1 MIIQVNNLSK
11 QYLEGDVI
19 LKNINLGIEKGEVVS
34 IIGPSGGGK
43 STLLRCLIGLEEID
57 SGDVKVPDK
66 KKMGMVF
73 QSFNL
78 FPHKTAIQNIME
90 SLIVVDKMDK
100 SEAKKIAYDL
110 LEKVGL
116 KDRADFYPKALSG
129 GQKQRVSIGRAL
141 ANNPDI
147 LLSDE
152 ATSALDPKTTNSIL
166 ELIKN
171 IQQKF
176 GLTVVMITHQMEVI
190 RDICNRVAVMSDGEI
205 VETGGVHHIFSNPKA
220 EITKELISY
229 LPSTEERGVEIMK
242 TKGKYIVKLK
252 FLGTIAEEPIISQAL
267 RKFDIDFSI
276 IGGSIDHLSTMKV
289 GHLFIELSGEIKQ
302 QQEAIEWFNESG
314 VMVEVIYNGI

>member
-43 STLLRCLIGLEEID
+43 STLLRCLISLEEID

-129 GQKQRVSIGRAL
+129 GQKQRVAIARAL
-141 ANNPDI
+141 ARNPEV
-147 LLSDE
+147 LLFDE
-152 ATSALDPKTTNSIL
+152 PTSALDPDMVKEVLNVIEQLRDSS
-166 ELIKN
+166 N
-171 IQQKF
+171 ITMVIVSHEIDFVNQISDRI
-176 GLTVVMITHQMEVI
+176 VVMENGNIK
-190 RDICNRVAVMSDGEI
+190 DIVVNKKKRQVS
-205 VETGGVHHIFSNPKA
+205 
-220 EITKELISY
+220 
-229 LPSTEERGVEIMK
+229 
-242 TKGKYIVKLK
+242 
-252 FLGTIAEEPIISQAL
+252 
-267 RKFDIDFSI
+267 
-276 IGGSIDHLSTMKV
+276 
-289 GHLFIELSGEIKQ
+289 
-302 QQEAIEWFNESG
+302 
-314 VMVEVIYNGI
+314 

>member
-1 MIIQVNNLSK
+1 MIIKVNDLSK

-19 LKNINLGIEKGEVVS
+19 LKGVNLDIEKGEVVS

-57 SGDVKVPDK
+57 SGNIEVPDK

-129 GQKQRVSIGRAL
+129 GQKQRVAIARAL
-141 ANNPDI
+141 ARNPEV
-147 LLSDE
+147 LLFDE
-152 ATSALDPKTTNSIL
+152 PTSALDPDMVKEVLNVIEQLRESSNIAMVIVSH
-166 ELIKN
+166 EIDFVNQISDRIVVMENGNIKN
-171 IQQKF
+171 I
-176 GLTVVMITHQMEVI
+176 
-190 RDICNRVAVMSDGEI
+190 I
-205 VETGGVHHIFSNPKA
+205 VNKKKRQVS
-220 EITKELISY
+220 
-229 LPSTEERGVEIMK
+229 
-242 TKGKYIVKLK
+242 
-252 FLGTIAEEPIISQAL
+252 
-267 RKFDIDFSI
+267 
-276 IGGSIDHLSTMKV
+276 
-289 GHLFIELSGEIKQ
+289 
-302 QQEAIEWFNESG
+302 
-314 VMVEVIYNGI
+314 